1 MSGEAILTKYTPG
14 FNSLNVNLDPAV
26 TPILTATFAPVEA
39 EKTSIFILWCPLT
52 TKSIFMKLM
61 KGLGTNL
68 INSLLLRLTTLVTMK

>member
-1 MSGEAILTKYTPG
+1 MSGEATLTKYTPG

-26 TPILTATFAPVEA
+26 TPILVATFAPVAA

-61 KGLGTNL
+61 NGFGVNL
-68 INSLLLRLTTLVTMK
+68 MNSSQLNLMISVTK